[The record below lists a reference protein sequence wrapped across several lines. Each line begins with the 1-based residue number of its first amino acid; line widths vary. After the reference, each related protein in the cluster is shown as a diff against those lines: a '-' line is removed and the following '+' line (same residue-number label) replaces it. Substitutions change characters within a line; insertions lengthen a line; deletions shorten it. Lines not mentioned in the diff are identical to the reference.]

1 MSNCHIIGNTVVKRT
16 LMDYID
22 LAMKRAKESNCE
34 SDVNFFQALNEVLVS
49 IRPLMDRH
57 PEYQTHN
64 IIERM
69 IAPNRSIYFK
79 IEWID
84 DHHNIHVNNG
94 YRIQFNNALGPYKGG
109 VRFHP
114 SVNPDIL
121 KFLAFEQIFKN
132 AITGL
137 HIGGAKGGADFDPK
151 GKSDKEIMKFCQAF
165 MTAFYNSIGSDIDI
179 LGGDIGVG
187 AREVGYLFGQYKQ
200 LTNTYDSIITS
211 KPLALG
217 GSLGR
222 TQATGYGLIYF
233 TQKLLEDLEQTL
245 KGKICT
251 ISGSGN
257 VAIHA
262 IEKLYDIG
270 AVPVTCSDSKG
281 AIYDSNGI
289 DLELLKKIKLERR
302 ASLEYYAHEKKN
314 AIYVKKEKYEG
325 GSSYVWDIPC
335 YAAFPCATQNELGAT
350 CAQKLIDNDVKIVA
364 EGANMPTSAEAL
376 DIFQKNDIIFAPA
389 KAANAGGVAVS
400 VLEMSQNASLNYL
413 CFEEVDERLKEIM
426 SNIYLHIK
434 EVCDEY
440 DLDMDL
446 VSGANI
452 LGFQR
457 VADAMIMHGV

>member
-1 MSNCHIIGNTVVKRT
+1 
-16 LMDYID
+16 MDYIE
-22 LAMKRAKESNCE
+22 LAMKRAKETNC
-34 SDVNFFQALNEVLVS
+34 STDTNFFQALKEVLVS
-49 IRPLMDRH
+49 IRPLMENH
-57 PEYQTHN
+57 PEYKTQN
-64 IIERM
+64 IIER
-69 IAPNRSIYFK
+69 IISPNRAIYFK
-79 IEWID
+79 IEWLD
-84 DHHNIHVNNG
+84 DSNNIHVNSG

-165 MTAFYNSIGSDIDI
+165 MTAFYNSLGSDIDV

-200 LTNTYDSIITS
+200 LTNSYNSIITS

-222 TQATGYGLIYF
+222 TEATGYGLIYF
-233 TQKLLEDLEQTL
+233 TQTLLEDMGETL

-262 IEKLYDIG
+262 IEKLYDLG
-270 AVPVTCSDSKG
+270 AIPVTCSDSRG
-281 AIYDSNGI
+281 AIHDSNGI
-289 DLELLKKIKLERR
+289 DLALLKKIKLERR
-302 ASLEYYAHEKKN
+302 ASLEYYAIERKS
-314 AIYVKKEKYEG
+314 ATYVKKENYAG
-325 GSSYVWDIPC
+325 GSSHVWDIPC
-335 YAAFPCATQNELGAT
+335 FAAFPCATQNELGVT
-350 CAQKLIDNDVKIVA
+350 CAKKLIHNDVKIIA
-364 EGANMPTSAEAL
+364 EGANMPTTPEA
-376 DIFQKNDIIFAPA
+376 IEVFQKNSIIFAPA

-400 VLEMSQNASLNYL
+400 VLEMGQNNSLKYL
-413 CFEEVDERLKEIM
+413 SFEQVDKRLKGIM
-426 SNIYLHIK
+426 SNIYNNIK
-434 EVCDEY
+434 ITCDTY
-440 DLDMDL
+440 DLEMDL
-446 VSGANI
+446 IAGANI
-452 LGFQR
+452 LGFKR
-457 VADAMIMHGV
+457 VADAMIMQGV

>member
-1 MSNCHIIGNTVVKRT
+1 MEYIEQAMLRAEKNCKSDIIF
-16 LMDYID
+16 L
-22 LAMKRAKESNCE
+22 
-34 SDVNFFQALNEVLVS
+34 QALREVLVS
-49 IRPLMDRH
+49 IEPLIEKH
-57 PEYQTHN
+57 PDYLNQN
-64 IIERM
+64 IIDRIM
-69 IAPNRSIYFK
+69 VPNRAIHFK
-79 IEWID
+79 IEWLND
-84 DHHNIHVNNG
+84 DNVIHVNNG

-165 MTAFYNSIGSDIDI
+165 MSSFYNSIGADIDI

-187 AREVGYLFGQYKQ
+187 SREVGYLFGKYKQ
-200 LTNTYDSIITS
+200 LTNSYDSIITS
-211 KPLALG
+211 KPLSLG

-222 TQATGYGLIYF
+222 TQATGYGLVYF
-233 TQKLLEDLEQTL
+233 TQTLLEDMGETL

-270 AVPVTCSDSKG
+270 AIPVTCSDSRG
-281 AIYDSNGI
+281 AIHDSNGI

-302 ASLEYYAHEKKN
+302 ASLEYYALERKN
-314 AIYVKKEKYEG
+314 AIYVKRDNYVQ
-325 GSSYVWDIPC
+325 GSSFVWDVPC
-335 YAAFPCATQNELGAT
+335 FAAFPCATQNELGEN
-350 CAQKLIDNDVKIVA
+350 CAQLLIDNDVKIIA
-364 EGANMPTSAEAL
+364 EGANMPTTPKAIEL
-376 DIFQKNDIIFAPA
+376 FIENKVLFAPA

-400 VLEMSQNASLNYL
+400 VLEMSQNSSLNYL
-413 CFEEVDERLKEIM
+413 SFEKVDKKLRDIM
-426 SNIYLHIK
+426 SNIYIDLK
-434 EVCDEY
+434 KTCDEHN
-440 DLDMDL
+440 LEMDL
-446 VSGANI
+446 ISAANI
-452 LGFQR
+452 LGFKR
-457 VADAMIMHGV
+457 VADAMIMQGV

>member
-1 MSNCHIIGNTVVKRT
+1 
-16 LMDYID
+16 
-22 LAMKRAKESNCE
+22 MKRAKETNC
-34 SDVNFFQALNEVLVS
+34 STDTNFFQALKEVLVS
-49 IRPLMDRH
+49 IRPLMENH
-57 PEYQTHN
+57 PEYKTQN
-64 IIERM
+64 IIER
-69 IAPNRSIYFK
+69 IISPNRAINFK
-79 IEWID
+79 IEWLD
-84 DHHNIHVNNG
+84 DRNNIHVNSG

-165 MTAFYNSIGSDIDI
+165 MTAFYNSLGSDIDV

-200 LTNTYDSIITS
+200 LTNSYNSIITS

-222 TQATGYGLIYF
+222 TEATGYGLIYF
-233 TQKLLEDLEQTL
+233 TQTLLEDMGETL

-262 IEKLYDIG
+262 IEKLYDLG
-270 AVPVTCSDSKG
+270 AVPVTCSDSRG
-281 AIYDSNGI
+281 AIHDSNGI
-289 DLELLKKIKLERR
+289 DLALLKKIKLERR
-302 ASLEYYAHEKKN
+302 ASLEYYAHERKS
-314 AIYVKKEKYEG
+314 ASYVKKENYVG
-325 GSSYVWDIPC
+325 GSSHVWDIPC
-335 YAAFPCATQNELGAT
+335 FAAFPCATQNELGVT
-350 CAQKLIDNDVKIVA
+350 CAKKLIKNDVKIIA
-364 EGANMPTSAEAL
+364 EGANMPTTPEA
-376 DIFQKNDIIFAPA
+376 IEVFQSHSIIFAPA

-400 VLEMSQNASLNYL
+400 VLEMGQNNSLKYL
-413 CFEEVDERLKEIM
+413 SFEQVDKRLKKIM
-426 SNIYLHIK
+426 SNIYSDIK
-434 EVCDEY
+434 MTCDTY
-440 DLDMDL
+440 GLDMDL
-446 VSGANI
+446 IAGANI
-452 LGFQR
+452 LGFKR
-457 VADAMIMHGV
+457 VADAMIMQGV

>member
-1 MSNCHIIGNTVVKRT
+1 
-16 LMDYID
+16 MDYIER
-22 LAMKRAKESNCE
+22 AMKRAKETNCQT
-34 SDVNFFQALNEVLVS
+34 DTNFFQALKEVLIS
-49 IRPLMDRH
+49 IRPLMEENS
-57 PEYQTHN
+57 EYTTQN
-64 IIERM
+64 VIER
-69 IAPNRSIYFK
+69 IITPNRAIHFK
-79 IEWID
+79 IEWLD
-84 DHHNIHVNNG
+84 DNNAIHVNNG

-165 MTAFYNSIGSDIDI
+165 MTAFYNSIGADIDI

-187 AREVGYLFGQYKQ
+187 SREVGYLFGQYKQ
-200 LTNTYDSIITS
+200 LTNSYDSIITS
-211 KPLALG
+211 KPLSLG

-222 TQATGYGLIYF
+222 TEATGYGLIYF
-233 TQKLLEDLEQTL
+233 TQTLLEDRGDTL
-245 KGKICT
+245 RGKICT

-262 IEKLYDIG
+262 IEKLYALG
-270 AVPVTCSDSKG
+270 AIPVTCSDSRG
-281 AIYDSNGI
+281 AIHDSNGI
-289 DLELLKKIKLERR
+289 DLELLKRIKLERR
-302 ASLEYYAHEKKN
+302 ASLEYYALERKS
-314 AIYVKKEKYEG
+314 ATYVKKENYEG

-350 CAQKLIDNDVKIVA
+350 CAQKLVENDVKIIA
-364 EGANMPTSAEAL
+364 EGANMPTTPEAIE
-376 DIFQKNDIIFAPA
+376 IFQTNKIIFGPA

-400 VLEMSQNASLNYL
+400 VLEMSQNNSLHYL
-413 CFEEVDERLKEIM
+413 PFDVIDARLQEIM
-426 SNIYLHIK
+426 SGIYRDIK
-434 EVCDEY
+434 EVCDRHE
-440 DLDMDL
+440 LDMDL
-446 VSGANI
+446 LAGANI

-457 VADAMIMHGV
+457 VADAMMMQGV

>member
-1 MSNCHIIGNTVVKRT
+1 ME
-16 LMDYID
+16 YIEK
-22 LAMKRAKESNCE
+22 AMKRAEETNCK
-34 SDVNFFQALNEVLVS
+34 SDTIFFQAIREVLVS
-49 IRPLMDRH
+49 IEPLIEKH
-57 PEYQTHN
+57 PEYLHQN
-64 IIERM
+64 VIDRIM
-69 IAPNRSIYFK
+69 VPNRCIHFK
-79 IEWID
+79 IEWLD
-84 DHHNIHVNNG
+84 DDNVIHVNNG

-165 MTAFYNSIGSDIDI
+165 MAAFYNSIGADIDI

-187 AREVGYLFGQYKQ
+187 AREVGYLFGKYKQ
-200 LTNTYDSIITS
+200 LTNSYDSIITS
-211 KPLALG
+211 KPLSLG

-233 TQKLLEDLEQTL
+233 TQTLLEDIEETL

-262 IEKLYDIG
+262 IEKLYEIG
-270 AVPVTCSDSKG
+270 AIPVTCSDSRG
-281 AIYDSNGI
+281 AIHDSNGI

-302 ASLEYYAHEKKN
+302 ASLEYYALERKN
-314 AIYVKKEKYEG
+314 AIYVKRENYVQG
-325 GSSYVWDIPC
+325 CSFVWDVPC
-335 YAAFPCATQNELGAT
+335 FAAFPCATQNELGENS
-350 CAQKLIDNDVKIVA
+350 AQLLINNDVKIVA
-364 EGANMPTSAEAL
+364 EGANMPTTPEAIEL
-376 DIFQKNDIIFAPA
+376 FLENKVLFAPA

-400 VLEMSQNASLNYL
+400 VLEMSQNSSLNYL
-413 CFEEVDERLKEIM
+413 PFEDVDKRLQDIM
-426 SNIYLHIK
+426 SNIYNDLK
-434 EVCDEY
+434 KTCDEHN
-440 DLDMDL
+440 LEMDL
-446 VSGANI
+446 ISAANI
-452 LGFQR
+452 LGFKR
-457 VADAMIMHGV
+457 VADAMIMQGV